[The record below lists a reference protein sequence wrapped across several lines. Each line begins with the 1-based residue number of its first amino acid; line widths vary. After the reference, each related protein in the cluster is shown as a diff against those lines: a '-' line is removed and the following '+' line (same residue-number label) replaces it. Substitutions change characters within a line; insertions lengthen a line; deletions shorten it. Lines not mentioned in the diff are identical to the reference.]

1 MDALPGSTFNAEE
14 FRRRVA
20 RQDPFRRD
28 EEYGDHRLNPDLGD
42 YFSREGLREAA
53 VLVPVVDRGD
63 EATVLLTKRT
73 EHLRSH
79 SGQVAFP
86 GGRIDPED
94 ASPEDAALREAMEEI
109 GLERRYVDLIGRL
122 PNYVAG
128 SGFRIAP
135 VLGVVRPDFRLVINP
150 HEVDSAFEVPLRFL
164 MDPANHM
171 RDSLVWKEKQRFFYR
186 MPYDNWMI
194 WGVTAGIIHALYE
207 RLYA

>member
-1 MDALPGSTFNAEE
+1 MQALSRSLFGAEE
-14 FRRRVA
+14 FRRRVE
-20 RQDPFRRD
+20 RQDPFRHD
-28 EEYGDHRLNPDLGD
+28 EEYGDHRMNPDISD
-42 YFSREGLREAA
+42 YFPTEGLREAA

-73 EHLRSH
+73 ERLRSH

-94 ASPEDAALREAMEEI
+94 ATPEDAALREAREEI
-109 GLERRYVDLIGRL
+109 GLDRHLVEIVGRL

-135 VLGVVRPDFRLVINP
+135 VLGVVRPDFRLVVNP
-150 HEVDSAFEVPLRFL
+150 DEVESAFEVPLRFL
-164 MDPANHM
+164 MDPANHR
-171 RDSLVWKEKQRFFYR
+171 RDSLIWREKERFFYR
-186 MPYDNWMI
+186 MPYEDWMI
-194 WGVTAGIIHALYE
+194 WGITAGIIHALYE